1 MTKLVHSMIR
11 VLDETVSVKFYQ
23 DTFGLDVVDRL
34 DFENFT
40 LIYMAIPTS
49 DFELELTI
57 NKGRETPYN
66 LGDGYGHLAVIVD
79 NLEAAHA
86 TATKANSS
94 PGDII
99 DFRPNGERVA
109 RFFFIKDPDGY
120 QIEVIEK
127 GGRFK

>member
-11 VLDETVSVKFYQ
+11 VLDEAVSVEFYRN
-23 DTFGLDVVDRL
+23 TFGLEVVDRL
-34 DFENFT
+34 DFERFT
-40 LIYMAIPTS
+40 LIYMALPTS

-57 NKGRETPYN
+57 NKGREAPYD
-66 LGDGYGHLAVIVD
+66 LGDGYGHLAVVVD
-79 NLEAAHA
+79 DLEAAHT
-86 TATKANSS
+86 TAANANSK
-94 PGDII
+94 PGDIV
-99 DFRPNGERVA
+99 DFRPDGERVA